1 MTNRAVV
8 LVVEA
13 KLLGHAGCGRNI
25 KSSIIK

>member
-1 MTNRAVV
+1 MTNRAV